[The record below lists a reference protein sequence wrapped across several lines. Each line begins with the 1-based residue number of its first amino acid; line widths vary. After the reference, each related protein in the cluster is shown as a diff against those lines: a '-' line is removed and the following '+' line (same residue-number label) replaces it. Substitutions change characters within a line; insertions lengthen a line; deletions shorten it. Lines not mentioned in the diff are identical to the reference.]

1 MDLNRIGENKGLHL
15 MLYFYIIFHV
25 CSVFSV
31 PCQVGDL
38 ILGKPPSQTL
48 TRITFSKFHNPVFT
62 ISKLFNGLFLHTM
75 YICLFLWCV
84 INGSGWV
91 GFGMVLL
98 GWVGIV
104 MVVLGWVGIGMVVL
118 GWVGIGMVVLGV
130 FVYLWSGWLI

>member
-1 MDLNRIGENKGLHL
+1 
-15 MLYFYIIFHV
+15 
-25 CSVFSV
+25 
-31 PCQVGDL
+31 
-38 ILGKPPSQTL
+38 
-48 TRITFSKFHNPVFT
+48 
-62 ISKLFNGLFLHTM
+62 M

-84 INGSGWV
+84 VNGSGWV